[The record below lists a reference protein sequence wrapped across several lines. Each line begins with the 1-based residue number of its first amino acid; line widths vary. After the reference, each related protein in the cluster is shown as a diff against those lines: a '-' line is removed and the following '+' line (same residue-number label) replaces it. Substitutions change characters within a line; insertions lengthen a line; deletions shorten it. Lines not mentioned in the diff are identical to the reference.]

1 MSRETKARVVI
12 YSTRFCS
19 YCMRAREMLDYKG
32 VEYEDVAV
40 DREPARRREMELR
53 SSRRTVPQIFIDGEH
68 IGGFDDLH
76 AMELDGKLDALL
88 FPRAMAG
95 GQTSAAT
102 GPEIDQK

>member
-1 MSRETKARVVI
+1 MSKETTTRVVI
-12 YSTRFCS
+12 YGTRFCP

-76 AMELDGKLDALL
+76 ALELDGKLDALL
-88 FPRAMAG
+88 FPRAMAH
-95 GQTSAAT
+95 GQTSATA
-102 GPEIDQK
+102 GPEIDKK